1 MRGCALPLT
10 NLMSPSHLGIDIKFK
25 SFAFSI
31 AATHSLIPTPKP
43 FLLHSTYHSKSNAH
57 LPFSVAAQ
65 QQQQEVETEDE
76 ENFQL
81 VASIKSAYNDILI
94 VDTPK
99 ARMLLLDSSYGVHS
113 VLYHESKWTGSYWDE
128 FASLP
133 AIVPKG
139 PIAILG
145 LGGGTAAHLMLDLWP
160 SLQLEG
166 WEIDQILIDKVRDYF
181 GLSDLEKATEDGG
194 VLNIHVGDAFV
205 PSKDFHGRYAG
216 IVVDLFAD
224 GKVLPQLQEVSTWLR
239 LQERLM
245 ADGRFMVNCAGVSGG
260 PSATDGSTDPET
272 LSSDESC
279 LLNPAMKALS
289 KAFPGQLSWKRMPKE
304 NGANFM
310 ALTGPLPDLDSWSAS
325 VPSPLS
331 QSVKNWRPL

>member
-99 ARMLLLDSSYGVHS
+99 ARMLLLDSSCTPLIFSQYELLLKIQTLLHGSQKYSNAVLHFLVNICIFLS
-113 VLYHESKWTGSYWDE
+113 VI
-128 FASLP
+128 SLLQQC
-133 AIVPKG
+133 AKG
-139 PIAILG
+139 
-145 LGGGTAAHLMLDLWP
+145 
-160 SLQLEG
+160 
-166 WEIDQILIDKVRDYF
+166 
-181 GLSDLEKATEDGG
+181 
-194 VLNIHVGDAFV
+194 N
-205 PSKDFHGRYAG
+205 
-216 IVVDLFAD
+216 
-224 GKVLPQLQEVSTWLR
+224 
-239 LQERLM
+239 
-245 ADGRFMVNCAGVSGG
+245 
-260 PSATDGSTDPET
+260 
-272 LSSDESC
+272 
-279 LLNPAMKALS
+279 
-289 KAFPGQLSWKRMPKE
+289 
-304 NGANFM
+304 
-310 ALTGPLPDLDSWSAS
+310 
-325 VPSPLS
+325 
-331 QSVKNWRPL
+331 

>member
-1 MRGCALPLT
+1 MRGYALSLT
-10 NLMSPSHLGIDIKFK
+10 NLLPPSHLSIDIKFK

-43 FLLHSTYHSKSNAH
+43 SLLLSTHHSKSNSH
-57 LPFSVAAQ
+57 FSFSVAAQ
-65 QQQQEVETEDE
+65 QQVQPGEE
-76 ENFQL
+76 ENIQL
-81 VASIKSAYNDILI
+81 VSSIKTDYNDILI

-99 ARMLLLDSSYGVHS
+99 ARMLLLDSSYSVHS
-113 VLYHESKWTGSYWDE
+113 VLYHGSKWTCSYWDE

-160 SLQLEG
+160 SLQLDG

-181 GLSDLEKATEDGG
+181 GLSDLEKTTEDGG
-194 VLNIHVGDAFV
+194 VLNIHVGDVFV
-205 PSKDFHGRYAG
+205 PSKDFHERYAG

-224 GKVLPQLQEVSTWLR
+224 GKVLPQLQEVNTWLQ
-239 LQERLM
+239 LEERLM
-245 ADGRFMVNCAGVSGG
+245 ANGRFMVNCGGVGGG
-260 PSATDGSTDPET
+260 PSARDESTHPET
-272 LSSDESC
+272 LWSGKSWLS
-279 LLNPAMKALS
+279 NPAMKALS
-289 KAFPGQLSWKRMPKE
+289 KAFPGQVSWKRMPKE

-310 ALTGPLPDLDSWSAS
+310 ALTGPLPDLNSWSAS